1 MTKDDEQRASSC
13 MEDAEEQDEDAE
25 EQDEEAE
32 LKRMLKELWQVAA
45 RKLNKNQLIVA
56 KMAGPVL
63 QRTKLLD
70 AELIADTSD
79 AQLRSYELE
88 EGTIR
93 ALRRA
98 FGAAQ
103 AGIGA
108 GSGAGGAAA
117 AGPLML
123 TAVYIDGSPSS
134 TNTFPA
140 IAKHLPTQ
148 DDEEELAAFYN
159 LRPFATSLDIAPP
172 VRLMFAGFGLIPD
185 AFYRGAEEGKLP
197 ARWYEGAH
205 GLCDFSARVL
215 YGKDKENVRQHH
227 TLHLLAEL
235 WPGVCFFTA
244 YKTDGSCLVEV
255 SWSSPGF
262 MVAII
267 EFKDELHA
275 SGDAPL
281 QCQRY
286 VQDFYA
292 KKSPP
297 DRLGTDPVLR
307 ATGAPVL
314 VMTIAGPNLGVY
326 GAYLKDV
333 NKVVCEPLVPLL
345 QLLNLNGRD
354 DGTHISSIAHVLA
367 ACYASLL
374 WLKDIYMASEEPNAH
389 SSRSPISISPISIPT
404 LTANAAVQGG
414 STQPQQGGS
423 RPKKRT
429 SSGGSEGLP
438 PRPSGST
445 SSGGQRALRSTTS
458 SGGSAKS
465 RSGARRAAAST
476 TSSGGSSQSP
486 TDSASTRHL
495 PFSLTES
502 NGVFGIASMR
512 TSVLLAFHHHQYDYE
527 ALWSA
532 SRLSLEKQRALAE
545 ERAGWPWPLPYPLR
559 NSEVLVDIKP
569 LRVAHKLLFSAQ
581 LRAGAGGCERAS
593 YVLIKFSSAYPA
605 QIHYAWAREKLA
617 PELVACTPL
626 PGGLSMVVMEHLRQ
640 QEGWHMLCE
649 LEQNRDEQRIAF
661 AAAEAA
667 LNRAHKVRIAD
678 SEYGAV
684 HGDVRGPNIM
694 VKEDQHVQGGWQVRF
709 VDLDW
714 AGVQGSAFYPK
725 ALLNAHALGWH
736 DEACAGQPMQQYHD
750 TYLLQKLG
758 KVGMSK

>member
-1 MTKDDEQRASSC
+1 MTKDDEQKASSC
-13 MEDAEEQDEDAE
+13 TEDAE
-25 EQDEEAE
+25 EQDEEAKE
-32 LKRMLKELWQVAA
+32 QDEEAEVKRMLEELWQVAA
-45 RKLNKNQLIVA
+45 RNLSKNQLAVA

-98 FGAAQ
+98 FGTAQ

-108 GSGAGGAAA
+108 GSGAGGAAT
-117 AGPLML
+117 AGPPMPK
-123 TAVYIDGSPSS
+123 AVYIDGSPSS

-148 DDEEELAAFYN
+148 DDEEEEAAFYN
-159 LRPFATSLDIAPP
+159 LRPFATSVDVAPP
-172 VRLMFAGFGLIPD
+172 VRLMFAGFGFIAD
-185 AFYRGAEEGKLP
+185 AFYRGAEEGRLP

-205 GLCDFSARVL
+205 GLCDFSARVPN
-215 YGKDKENVRQHH
+215 GKDKESLRQHYV
-227 TLHLLAEL
+227 LQLLAEL
-235 WPGVCFFTA
+235 WPGVFFFTA

-255 SWSSPGF
+255 SWSNPGF

-267 EFKDELHA
+267 KFKDELHA

-326 GAYLKDV
+326 GHLT
-333 NKVVCEPLVPLL
+333 C
-345 QLLNLNGRD
+345 
-354 DGTHISSIAHVLA
+354 T
-367 ACYASLL
+367 
-374 WLKDIYMASEEPNAH
+374 ASEEPNAR

-414 STQPQQGGS
+414 STQPHQGGS
-423 RPKKRT
+423 RPRKRT

-445 SSGGQRALRSTTS
+445 SSGGQ
-458 SGGSAKS
+458 SA
-465 RSGARRAAAST
+465 
-476 TSSGGSSQSP
+476 
-486 TDSASTRHL
+486 
-495 PFSLTES
+495 S
-502 NGVFGIASMR
+502 NGVFGGIASMR
-512 TSVLLAFHHHQYDYE
+512 TSVLLAFHHHQYDLHDE

-569 LRVAHKLLFSAQ
+569 LRIAHKLLFSAQ

-605 QIHYAWAREKLA
+605 QIHNAWARAKLA
-617 PELVACTPL
+617 PEFVACTPL

-649 LEQNRDEQRIAF
+649 MEQNRDQQRMAF

-709 VDLDW
+709 VDLNW

-736 DEACAGQPMQQYHD
+736 VEACAGQPMQQYHD

-758 KVGMSK
+758 KVGMST